1 MKVIYTDPFRRD
13 YSRLQADIQ
22 NALDK
27 ALLFLFKNPRHPSLR
42 AKKLP
47 GTSIWY
53 ARITRAYRFTFQ
65 YSDSLIILRRAGTH
79 DMLTKERKKC

>member
-1 MKVIYTDPFRRD
+1 MQVIYTDPFKRD
-13 YSRLQADIQ
+13 YNRLPSGIQ
-22 NALDK
+22 RALDK

-42 AKKLP
+42 SKKLP

-65 YSDSLIILRRAGTH
+65 YQDNLVILRRAGTH
-79 DMLTKERKKC
+79 DMITKERKK

>member
-1 MKVIYTDPFRRD
+1 MKVIFTDPFKRD
-13 YSRLQADIQ
+13 YNRLPPDTQG
-22 NALDK
+22 ALDK
-27 ALLFLFKNPRHPSLR
+27 ALLFLLKNPRHPSLR

-65 YSDSLIILRRAGTH
+65 YSNNLVVLRRAGTH
-79 DMLTKERKKC
+79 DMLTKERKR